1 MDDSNT
7 ANRINSERG
16 DPFLDK
22 SEDSP
27 DSTDSDES
35 RDFSGKPR
43 GLVGLQNIGNTC
55 YMNSALQALSNV
67 PPLTQFF
74 LDCGHMVS
82 YVARDRKP
90 GLSLSYLNLIRE
102 MWNKRTRGYTVPHAI
117 LTGIRTVHPM
127 FRGDSL
133 IFNRFQKK
141 KEAFNSSFYFF
152 ITNFL

>member
-1 MDDSNT
+1 MDESNT
-7 ANRINSERG
+7 GRINPERG
-16 DPFLDK
+16 DSFLDR

-67 PPLTQFF
+67 APLTQYF
-74 LDCGHMVS
+74 LDCGHMVN
-82 YVARDRKP
+82 YIVGDRKP
-90 GLSLSYLNLIRE
+90 GLSLSYLNLVKE
-102 MWNKRTRGYTVPHAI
+102 MWDRRTRGHVVPHAI

-127 FRGDSL
+127 FRGTQL
-133 IFNRFQKK
+133 ILLTILINDL
-141 KEAFNSSFYFF
+141 S
-152 ITNFL
+152 